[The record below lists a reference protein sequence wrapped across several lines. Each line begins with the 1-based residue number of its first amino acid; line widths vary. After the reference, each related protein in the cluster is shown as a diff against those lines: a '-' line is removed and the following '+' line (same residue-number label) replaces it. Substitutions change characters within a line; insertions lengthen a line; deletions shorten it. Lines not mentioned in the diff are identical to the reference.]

1 MTPMRPY
8 LLRSIYE
15 WIVDNHFTPHVLID
29 ADHPEVKVPRQYVRD
44 GQIVL
49 NISMSAVRQLELE
62 NDWISFT
69 ARFSGASMRV
79 YAPMAAVLA
88 IYTKENGQ
96 GMAFQPEDMSEI
108 TEETPKEKKRPNLQ
122 VLKSEDSQEN
132 QHDIINHP
140 SDDDDNDPPPVK
152 GKPRPSF
159 LKIVK

>member
-8 LLRSIYE
+8 LLRAIYE

-29 ADHPEVKVPRQYVRD
+29 ADYPEVKVPQQYVRD

-49 NISMSAVRQLELE
+49 NISMTAVRQLELE
-62 NDWISFT
+62 NEWLSFT

-96 GMAFQPEDMSEI
+96 GMIFQPEDMPEI
-108 TEETPKEKKRPNLQ
+108 TEETPKEKKRPNLH

-132 QHDIINHP
+132 HHDKNNN
-140 SDDDDNDPPPVK
+140 DDDNDPPPAK
-152 GKPRPSF
+152 GKRPSF
-159 LKIVK
+159 LKVVK

>member
-29 ADHPEVKVPRQYVRD
+29 ADHPDVKVPRQYVRD

-62 NDWISFT
+62 NEWLSFT

-96 GMAFQPEDMSEI
+96 GMIFQPEDFVMPE
-108 TEETPKEKKRPNLQ
+108 EETPKEKKRPNLQ
-122 VLKSEDSQEN
+122 VLKSEEPQEN
-132 QHDIINHP
+132 HHDTNNN
-140 SDDDDNDPPPVK
+140 DDDNDPPPAK
-152 GKPRPSF
+152 GKRPSF
-159 LKIVK
+159 LKVVK

>member
-8 LLRSIYE
+8 LLRAIYE
-15 WIVDNHFTPHVLID
+15 WIVDNNFTPYILVD
-29 ADHPEVKVPRQYVRD
+29 AEHPQVKVPQQYVRD

-49 NISMSAVRQLELE
+49 NVSMSAVRQLELE

-79 YAPMAAVLA
+79 YAPMVAVLA

-96 GMAFQPEDMSEI
+96 GMIFQPEEAL
-108 TEETPKEKKRPNLQ
+108 EQLEKQPPKEKERPVLKVLQSEEHINNNDDHNDNPPPPPKGKRP
-122 VLKSEDSQEN
+122 S
-132 QHDIINHP
+132 
-140 SDDDDNDPPPVK
+140 
-152 GKPRPSF
+152 

>member
-8 LLRSIYE
+8 LLRAIYE

-49 NISMSAVRQLELE
+49 NISMTAVRQLELE
-62 NDWISFT
+62 NEWLSFT

-96 GMAFQPEDMSEI
+96 GMIFQPEDFVMPE
-108 TEETPKEKKRPNLQ
+108 EETPKGKKRPNLQ

-132 QHDIINHP
+132 HHDTNNN
-140 SDDDDNDPPPVK
+140 DDDNDPPPAK
-152 GKPRPSF
+152 GKRPSF
-159 LKIVK
+159 LKVVK

>member
-8 LLRSIYE
+8 LLRAIYE
-15 WIVDNHFTPHVLID
+15 WIVDNRFTPHVLID

-49 NISMSAVRQLELE
+49 NISMTAVRQLELE

-69 ARFSGASMRV
+69 ARFSGTSMRV
-79 YAPMAAVLA
+79 YAPMVAVLA

-96 GMAFQPEDMSEI
+96 GMIFQPEDFALP
-108 TEETPKEKKRPNLQ
+108 EEEVVKEKKRPNLQ

-132 QHDIINHP
+132 HQDSDKNNNP
-140 SDDDDNDPPPVK
+140 DDDHDPTPPAK
-152 GKPRPSF
+152 GKRPSF
-159 LKIVK
+159 LKVVK

>member
-8 LLRSIYE
+8 LLRAIYE

-49 NISMSAVRQLELE
+49 NISMTAVRQLELE
-62 NDWISFT
+62 NEWLSFT
-69 ARFSGASMRV
+69 ARFSGTSMRV

-96 GMAFQPEDMSEI
+96 GMIFQPEDMPEV
-108 TEETPKEKKRPNLQ
+108 TEATPKEKKRPNLH

-132 QHDIINHP
+132 HHDTNNN
-140 SDDDDNDPPPVK
+140 DDDNDPPPAK
-152 GKPRPSF
+152 GKRPSF
-159 LKIVK
+159 LKVVK

>member
-8 LLRSIYE
+8 LLRAIYE

-62 NDWISFT
+62 NEWLSFT

-79 YAPMAAVLA
+79 YAPMVAVLA

-96 GMAFQPEDMSEI
+96 GMIFQPEDMPEISEEI
-108 TEETPKEKKRPNLQ
+108 PKEKKRPNLQ

-132 QHDIINHP
+132 HHDTNNN
-140 SDDDDNDPPPVK
+140 DDDNEPPPAK
-152 GKPRPSF
+152 GKRPSF
-159 LKIVK
+159 LKVVK